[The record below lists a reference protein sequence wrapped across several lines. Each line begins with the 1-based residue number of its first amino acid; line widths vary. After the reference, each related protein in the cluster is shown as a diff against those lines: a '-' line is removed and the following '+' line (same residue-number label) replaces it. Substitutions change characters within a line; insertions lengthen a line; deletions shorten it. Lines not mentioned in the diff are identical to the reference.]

1 MTGSVSKRGSLRA
14 SLWLGVAMI
23 CATVADAAAAQ
34 TVAAPQLD
42 IPAQTL
48 SATLTQIGRQTDAEV
63 IFAPADVRGKR
74 APALRGS
81 YTAQQALTI
90 ALQGTALG
98 VRRTPQGAYL
108 IQGGGA
114 APGESGAGS
123 AAAEIES
130 ADIVV
135 TAQKREENLQDVPI
149 SISVVGGEKLRQTGA
164 SQLTDFGPYVAGLQ
178 VDSGGTPGQ
187 STLSLRGIAPIG
199 ASTTVGTYL
208 DDAPV
213 GSSSLYARSPSF
225 TLDLLPYDI
234 ERVEILRG
242 PQGTLYGASSI
253 GGLLKYVTI
262 APDLDDFSGK
272 AGAEIFGIRHGEDM
286 GYAGQA
292 RVNIPLVPGKLG
304 LAASYAYRKSP
315 GYVDN
320 VQTGKRDVNDYRQ
333 EGARISLLWQATEDF
348 SVRLSGL
355 WQTIDAADTARIIED
370 LATGA
375 RIGDGMS
382 SFYYLEQP
390 FRKKLH
396 YYAATLDYDLGF
408 AQLTSASTYSRTRT
422 MQVQDVSRIYGAV
435 FPLFGA
441 PDAGLSPATLN
452 LDLKKVT
459 QEVRLTSPS
468 RGRFEWQLG
477 LFYTYEKSG
486 NDQLVNAY
494 DFGGAPIAGLDPF
507 VVGSLPSTYRE
518 YAVFGNAT
526 YRFSDRFDVTGGLR
540 WAKNRQRFS
549 QISAGFL
556 LPPGEVPGR
565 SSEDVVT
572 YSVSPRFHVGDDS
585 MIYARVASGYRPGGP
600 NLTLPGVPPM
610 VGSDSLVNYEL
621 GFKSMLFDRRVTID
635 LAAFYMDWKDI
646 QIGVVVNGA
655 SALANAGSARSQG
668 VEAAITWQPV
678 EGLRLGA
685 SGAYTD
691 ARLAADMPAGTG
703 GLDGDR
709 LPSIPKWSGSL
720 TADYSTAVTDTV
732 GIRLGAG
739 LRHTGNRLSDV
750 ASSPLT
756 LPIRSYS
763 ALDLNAA
770 LTIDDRWTVRAYAR
784 NVTDSGGAVS
794 RGLSTDAFGQPS
806 HILVVPTQPRTIG
819 LAVDLAF

>member
-1 MTGSVSKRGSLRA
+1 MTASVSRRMSLRA
-14 SLWLGVAMI
+14 SLWLGVATL
-23 CATVADAAAAQ
+23 CVTAADTAIAQ
-34 TVAAPQLD
+34 GVEAHVE
-42 IPAQTL
+42 IPAQPL
-48 SATLTQIGRQTDAEV
+48 AATLTQIGRQTSAEI
-63 IFAPADVRGKR
+63 IFSSADVRGKR

-81 YTAQQALTI
+81 FTAQQALAI
-90 ALQGTALG
+90 ALQSSSLSARLTQ
-98 VRRTPQGAYL
+98 QGAYL
-108 IQGGGA
+108 VQRDAA

-123 AAAEIES
+123 AAADPES

-149 SISVVGGEKLRQTGA
+149 SISVVGGEQMRQSGA
-164 SQLTDFGPYVAGLQ
+164 AQLVDFGPYVPGLQ
-178 VDSGGTPGQ
+178 VDSTGTPGQ

-262 APDLDDFSGK
+262 APDVDDFSGK
-272 AGAEIFGIRHGEDM
+272 AGAELFGIRHGEDM

-292 RVNIPLVPGKLG
+292 RINVPLVPGTLG

-320 VQTGKRDVNDYRQ
+320 VQTGKRDVNDHDQ
-333 EGARISLLWQATEDF
+333 EGARVSLLWKATDDF
-348 SVRLSGL
+348 TVRLSGL
-355 WQTIDAADTARIIED
+355 WQTIDAADPAQIVED
-370 LATGA
+370 LTTGA

-382 SFYYLEQP
+382 NFAYLDQP

-408 AQLTSASTYSRTRT
+408 AQLSSASTYSRTKT
-422 MQVQDVSRIYGAV
+422 LQVQDVSRIYGAA

-441 PDAGLSPATLN
+441 PDAGLAPLTLD

-494 DFGGAPIAGLDPF
+494 DFSGAPIPGFDPF

-526 YRFSDRFDVTGGLR
+526 YRFSDRFDITGGLR

-572 YSVSPRFHVGDDS
+572 YSVSPRFHIDDDT
-585 MIYARVASGYRPGGP
+585 MLYARVASGYRPGGP

-610 VGSDSLVNYEL
+610 VDSDSLVNYEV
-621 GFKSMLFDRRVTID
+621 GVKSQLFDRTLTID
-635 LAAFYMDWKDI
+635 IAAFYMDWKDI
-646 QIGVVVNGA
+646 QLGVVVNGA
-655 SALANAGSARSQG
+655 SALANAGSARSKG
-668 VEAAITWQPV
+668 IEGAIGWQPV

-685 SGAYTD
+685 NGAYTN
-691 ARLAADMPAGTG
+691 AKLTADMPAGTG
-703 GLDGDR
+703 GLNGDR

-720 TADYSTAVTDTV
+720 TADYRTALSDTV
-732 GIRLGAG
+732 TLALGAG
-739 LRHTGNRLSDV
+739 LRHTGRRLSDV
-750 ASSPLT
+750 ASSPLALVT
-756 LPIRSYS
+756 NGYS

-770 LTIDDRWTVRAYAR
+770 LTIADRWTLRAYAR
-784 NVTDSGGAVS
+784 NVADSGGAIT

-806 HILVVPTQPRTIG
+806 HVLVIPTQPRTVG
-819 LAVDLAF
+819 LAVDIAF